1 MRLLWDCCGLAVG
14 LSLHYC
20 MNPLC
25 CGTAVALVLDKSGID
40 VVFQIDVGYL
50 WHCRGIVL
58 DSVIRPL

>member
-1 MRLLWDCCGLAVG
+1 
-14 LSLHYC
+14 